1 MTVIRT
7 YKEQETIRSKGKRK
21 YLERLQQDKEAILEQ
36 EEELRKLEEWK
47 QLDLFYDEDR
57 LP

>member
-1 MTVIRT
+1 MTGIRT

>member
-1 MTVIRT
+1 MTGIRT

-21 YLERLQQDKEAILEQ
+21 YLERLQQDKEALLEQ
-36 EEELRKLEEWK
+36 EEELRRLEEWK

>member
-1 MTVIRT
+1 MTSIRT

-21 YLERLQQDKEAILEQ
+21 YLERLQQDKEALLEQ
-36 EEELRKLEEWK
+36 EEELRRLEEWK
-47 QLDLFYDEDR
+47 QLDLFYEEDR